1 MAPPSLQLLAG
12 QAHAA
17 LQRGDLPL
25 AAKLSRQ
32 ALAQQ
37 PRNPGLNRLAGVV
50 AFHAGDFAAAVKY
63 LRKAAEM
70 RPPPPGVLTDLG
82 QALLS
87 WGRKDEA
94 IKAFQDATR
103 LMPGDADAWD
113 GLGNVLVE
121 VNRFNDA
128 ISAFRHALSL
138 AAGHPRI
145 LSNLGSVLAR
155 AGQVGPAREVLAE
168 AARRAPGAPDPMA
181 NLAMLEAEDG
191 DQAAGKALAQQVLAK
206 VPHHLVAQMA
216 LANAEQKLGNPEEAE
231 RLLGQVLAAH
241 PGNGQ
246 VLLSLASVLAD
257 LGRNDQAAELYDQV
271 LGQNRANPKAMTGL
285 ARIHA
290 ATDAFDVARALLHEA
305 LQIAPDW
312 VASRMELALLEAS
325 LGRFQ
330 QAAPHW
336 AWRFQA
342 ENQGQR
348 RPFPQPV
355 WDGICRSGQK
365 LLLWGEQGV
374 GDEVLWL
381 SLAPDLLAAGMELV
395 IECDGRLRDLLRRS
409 FPTATV
415 VTRQD
420 PPDPACLD
428 AQAVQLSLAEL
439 FFHVRRDVG
448 HLGYLRVDDEK
459 SAHLRRKLQEQGG
472 GKPLIGLSWRS
483 NTANYGKKKSLSL
496 DQWQTILSVPDV
508 SFVALQY
515 GDIDAELAAAE
526 AATGVRVLRAGDID
540 IMNDLDGFA
549 ALVAGMDKVI
559 TISNTTVH
567 FAGALGVQTHVL
579 LSKARGR
586 LWYYGVSG
594 SSCRWYA
601 SLRLYRQS
609 VQDRWDD
616 VLAAVRGAAFP

>member
-37 PRNPGLNRLAGVV
+37 PRNPGLNHLAGVV

-121 VNRFNDA
+121 VNRFDDA

-155 AGQVGPAREVLAE
+155 AGQTDSARETLAE
-168 AARRAPGAPDPMA
+168 AVRRTPGMPDPVA

-191 DQAAGKALAQQVLAK
+191 DPAAGKALAQQVLAK
-206 VPHHLVAQMA
+206 VPHHLVAWMA

-271 LGQNRANPKAMTGL
+271 LGQNRSNPKALTGL

-290 ATDAFDVARALLHEA
+290 AADAFGAARALLHEA

-312 VASRMELALLEAS
+312 VASRMELALLEAA

-336 AWRFQA
+336 VWRFRA
-342 ENQGQR
+342 ENQRQR
-348 RPFPQPV
+348 RPFPQPT
-355 WDGICRSGQK
+355 WDGVCRPGHK

-381 SLAPDLLAAGMELV
+381 SLVPDLLAAGMEV
-395 IECDGRLRDLLRRS
+395 IIECDERLRDLLRRS

-428 AQAVQLSLAEL
+428 AQVVQMSLGEL
-439 FFHVRRDVG
+439 FLHVPRQDGRS
-448 HLGYLRVDDEK
+448 GYLRAEDDK
-459 SAHLRRKLQEQGG
+459 VARLRRQLQDQGG

-483 NTANYGKKKSLSL
+483 NAVNYGKNKTLSL
-496 DQWQTILSVPDV
+496 DQWKAILSVPDV

-515 GDIDAELAAAE
+515 GDIDADLAAAE
-526 AATGVRVLRAGDID
+526 AATGVRVLRAVGID

-549 ALVAGMDKVI
+549 ALVAAMDKVI
-559 TISNTTVH
+559 TTSNTTVH

-579 LSKARGR
+579 LPKARGR
-586 LWYYGVSG
+586 LWYYGVAG

-601 SLRLYRQS
+601 NHRLYRQS
-609 VQDRWDD
+609 TQDGWDD
-616 VLAAVRGAAFP
+616 VLDAVRAAAFP